1 MLLIGVHRINQGTF
15 NQTICQSI
23 QQSSSLVVG
32 QSTTHGSGVY
42 AYYPDRVPRNSQGH
56 ALVVFQ
62 ALPVS
67 AMIEMAE
74 IYIRGGPYAADSR
87 FFVLRAPIG
96 TAVQVAVLGFLNCP
110 GFPMYSGELYY
121 V

>member
-1 MLLIGVHRINQGTF
+1 
-15 NQTICQSI
+15 
-23 QQSSSLVVG
+23 
-32 QSTTHGSGVY
+32 
-42 AYYPDRVPRNSQGH
+42 
-56 ALVVFQ
+56 LVVFQ

-74 IYIRGGPYAADSR
+74 IHSRGGPYAADSR

-96 TAVQVAVLGFLNCP
+96 TAIRVAVLGFLNCP
-110 GFPMYSGELYY
+110 GFPTYPGPLSY